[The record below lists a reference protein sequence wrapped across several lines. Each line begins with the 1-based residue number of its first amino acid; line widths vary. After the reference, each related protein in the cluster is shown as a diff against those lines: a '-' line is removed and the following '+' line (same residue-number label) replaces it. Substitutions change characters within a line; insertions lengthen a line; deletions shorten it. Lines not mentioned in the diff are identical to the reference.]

1 MYSRVKQLC
10 ARGWRDGRTNGDN
23 ETTGRLSPSAG
34 SPWGGKTRRLN
45 SPGEPRA
52 REEAATPR
60 GSRASERARE
70 SEERTSAPA
79 EGSGRDR
86 RPCNDLTA
94 MVTFL
99 ISARFNY
106 TVDEEVLAFPPSL
119 PPSHPSI
126 RPLFWCFNL
135 PVDSFRF
142 TLSSNL
148 PTSPS
153 PRVEPST
160 QQTRSVVLT
169 RHRLANKIWL
179 IAPERFLRR
188 FLSVSQ
194 FLADG

>member
-34 SPWGGKTRRLN
+34 FPWGGKTRRLN
-45 SPGEPRA
+45 SPSEPRA
-52 REEAATPR
+52 REEAATPEGR
-60 GSRASERARE
+60 EWARE

-79 EGSGRDR
+79 KGGRRDR

-106 TVDEEVLAFPPSL
+106 TVDEEVLARPPSR
-119 PPSHPSI
+119 P

-142 TLSSNL
+142 TLSS
-148 PTSPS
+148 SFQ
-153 PRVEPST
+153 RVHLLASR

-188 FLSVSQ
+188 FLSISIPRER
-194 FLADG
+194 